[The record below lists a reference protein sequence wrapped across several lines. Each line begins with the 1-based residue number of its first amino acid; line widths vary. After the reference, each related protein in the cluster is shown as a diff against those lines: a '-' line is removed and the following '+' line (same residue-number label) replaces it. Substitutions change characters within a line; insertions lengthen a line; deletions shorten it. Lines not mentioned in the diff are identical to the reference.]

1 MSRVQLKDPNEGEAY
16 TLDWDD
22 ETLATGET
30 ISTSAWAIEGGDSG
44 TGTVVI
50 DSNSNTT
57 TTATVVL
64 SAGNKGQVYT
74 LRNRITTSQSRT
86 LDRSVTVRVEPR

>member
-1 MSRVQLKDPNEGEAY
+1 MSRVQLKDSNEVEVY

-22 ETLATGET
+22 ETLAAGET

-44 TGTVVI
+44 TGTLVI
-50 DSNSNTT
+50 DSNTNTT
-57 TTATVVL
+57 TTASVTV

-74 LRNRITTSQSRT
+74 LRNRITTQSRT
-86 LDRSVTVRVEPR
+86 LDRSISVRVENR